1 MGVGSARDG
10 GISGPDSPGFNPWM
24 AVGPSPAR
32 LPVVVWL
39 GAGLV
44 YDATQAFLR
53 VFDGR
58 PQPLPVISGF
68 TPAGGTVGTE
78 VTVTGTGLDTA
89 VQVRFNG
96 IPVTP
101 TAVTATSL
109 KAVVPS
115 GATTGPISVTTAGGA
130 GVSAASFRVRPRI
143 DGFEPASVI
152 AGSET
157 VVSVFGANLRAGLGL
172 PTVKVG
178 AFTIPATFMVET
190 SEIFVRFRAP
200 AGTPSGRISVTTADG
215 TATSAAELVVFQTPR
230 PTGFTPAAAPV
241 GATVTITG
249 TNLVGA
255 TAVTFSGNVTAPA
268 TLVTAT
274 SLKVTVPDGA
284 RTGTVAVTNPA
295 GPGTSTAVF
304 RVPPRITGFSPSGAV
319 AGSSTVV
326 TITGTNLV
334 AATGSPVVK
343 IGALVVPASLV
354 PTATATI
361 VQFQV
366 PSTVSTGRISVTTI
380 DGTSTSATDLMVFKP
395 PRPTGFVPATGR
407 VGETI
412 TITGVNLIG
421 ATSVE
426 FSGPVSVTATAVTAT
441 SLRATVPAGAQT
453 GPVSVT
459 TPAGTGASTIAFKV
473 VPKIL
478 GFSPPSVVAGSGAV
492 VTMTGLNLRAASG
505 PTTIKIGA
513 FTLPFATVLANT
525 STTIQFTVPLAAVT
539 AKISVTTIDGTALSA
554 VDLVVIKPPK
564 ITSFTPAAA
573 PVGSIVTL
581 NGTFLAGTTVVTFG
595 GNASTAPT
603 VVTAAQVKVVVPDG
617 AVTGKLSVTN
627 PADTGTSVGI
637 FKVAPRITGFS
648 PASAAANSST
658 VVTISG
664 TNLSALTGTPII
676 KVGALV
682 LTPAFVLSNSS
693 TTIEIRVPFAAV
705 TGKLSVTTIDGTAV
719 SATNLLVIKPPKPT
733 RIVPPAARVGDVV
746 TINGTGFTGV
756 TDVLFGFGPGVSAP
770 FTVVSDTTLKVTVP
784 AGVPSL
790 NQVGVFNAA
799 GAAPVPVFFG
809 VLPTI
814 TGFSPASGAAGDLVT
829 VTGNTLRSSVFV
841 GGHPLVK
848 VGPFPAIVV
857 ESSPAAVSFLI
868 PSTASTARISVDNGG
883 GAAVSATDLVV
894 TTPRMPD
901 LFVANIEMPA
911 VSIRSSSTVSRTLSM
926 ATTVANLGPVPSPPS
941 SVLLG
946 LEPIFGSGPVRLLGR
961 VAVPGVAPGS
971 SAKVTVALVL
981 PPDLATGD
989 YQARGQVDPDGTVTE
1004 LVETNNT
1011 EVVNVT
1017 TVVPSIAG
1025 SYPFRATVSLV
1036 CAALPFGDGDFTG
1049 TLPLTQS
1056 GASFS
1061 GTTLLAGKGGL
1072 AGLSMR
1078 VTLAG
1083 QIAVDGSV
1091 SSGTSFQLITAGTV
1105 RSSGPLGLMGSLTED
1120 VLALTL
1126 SGIAT
1131 AGDSCILQGEASAS
1145 APPSIKLGFVT
1156 AAQPGAFG
1164 AGTTVATLTG
1174 PLAPSGWSAR
1184 LGVRFDADFPSAAA
1198 VQFTAPAGGG
1208 LSQAAAVNAVTS
1220 THTAEYRSPQVTS
1233 PAFPPGGAWNVVYK
1247 GPRALSVP
1255 PPQGAT
1261 RLVFPV
1267 PALGVSPDGFLRS
1280 VRWTYRNAA
1289 NVSVA
1294 PPAFLRRVHVLLE
1307 DGDGATVFESQSQPP
1322 GLLPVPILADIPWS
1336 CVGRVVIAYVDDLGN
1351 RYEAGYPN
1359 LGLNCVPAGGRLSAS
1374 CSSSMPAGSAAARRA
1389 SSTYHRP
1396 WPTTLPPRTMRARR
1410 CRMRSSHGA
1419 GGLAAQRSAL
1429 RESRAEAGGARYDTP
1444 WIPDIGAG
1452 ASAHPPGGSYG
1463 LTDLDGN
1470 PLVDFVVPDPQAE
1483 VRSVLIV
1490 PSVTLG
1496 GGTLTQ
1502 IDWTYRDTNGS
1513 VVGVQPYRRPSGSRS
1528 TASAVASSPAS
1539 TRRWS
1544 HPRQRRTS
1552 CRPPSTGATS
1562 SSSGSPSWTTS
1573 ATSTRRDGIR
1583 AFRPRR

>member
-1 MGVGSARDG
+1 
-10 GISGPDSPGFNPWM
+10 
-24 AVGPSPAR
+24 
-32 LPVVVWL
+32 
-39 GAGLV
+39 
-44 YDATQAFLR
+44 
-53 VFDGR
+53 
-58 PQPLPVISGF
+58 
-68 TPAGGTVGTE
+68 
-78 VTVTGTGLDTA
+78 
-89 VQVRFNG
+89 
-96 IPVTP
+96 
-101 TAVTATSL
+101 
-109 KAVVPS
+109 
-115 GATTGPISVTTAGGA
+115 
-130 GVSAASFRVRPRI
+130 
-143 DGFEPASVI
+143 
-152 AGSET
+152 
-157 VVSVFGANLRAGLGL
+157 
-172 PTVKVG
+172 
-178 AFTIPATFMVET
+178 
-190 SEIFVRFRAP
+190 
-200 AGTPSGRISVTTADG
+200 
-215 TATSAAELVVFQTPR
+215 
-230 PTGFTPAAAPV
+230 
-241 GATVTITG
+241 
-249 TNLVGA
+249 
-255 TAVTFSGNVTAPA
+255 
-268 TLVTAT
+268 
-274 SLKVTVPDGA
+274 
-284 RTGTVAVTNPA
+284 
-295 GPGTSTAVF
+295 
-304 RVPPRITGFSPSGAV
+304 
-319 AGSSTVV
+319 
-326 TITGTNLV
+326 
-334 AATGSPVVK
+334 
-343 IGALVVPASLV
+343 
-354 PTATATI
+354 
-361 VQFQV
+361 
-366 PSTVSTGRISVTTI
+366 
-380 DGTSTSATDLMVFKP
+380 
-395 PRPTGFVPATGR
+395 
-407 VGETI
+407 
-412 TITGVNLIG
+412 
-421 ATSVE
+421 
-426 FSGPVSVTATAVTAT
+426 
-441 SLRATVPAGAQT
+441 
-453 GPVSVT
+453 
-459 TPAGTGASTIAFKV
+459 
-473 VPKIL
+473 
-478 GFSPPSVVAGSGAV
+478 
-492 VTMTGLNLRAASG
+492 
-505 PTTIKIGA
+505 
-513 FTLPFATVLANT
+513 
-525 STTIQFTVPLAAVT
+525 
-539 AKISVTTIDGTALSA
+539 
-554 VDLVVIKPPK
+554 
-564 ITSFTPAAA
+564 
-573 PVGSIVTL
+573 
-581 NGTFLAGTTVVTFG
+581 
-595 GNASTAPT
+595 
-603 VVTAAQVKVVVPDG
+603 
-617 AVTGKLSVTN
+617 
-627 PADTGTSVGI
+627 
-637 FKVAPRITGFS
+637 
-648 PASAAANSST
+648 
-658 VVTISG
+658 
-664 TNLSALTGTPII
+664 
-676 KVGALV
+676 
-682 LTPAFVLSNSS
+682 
-693 TTIEIRVPFAAV
+693 
-705 TGKLSVTTIDGTAV
+705 
-719 SATNLLVIKPPKPT
+719 
-733 RIVPPAARVGDVV
+733 
-746 TINGTGFTGV
+746 
-756 TDVLFGFGPGVSAP
+756 
-770 FTVVSDTTLKVTVP
+770 
-784 AGVPSL
+784 
-790 NQVGVFNAA
+790 VFNAA

-848 VGPFPAIVV
+848 VGSFPALVV

-1174 PLAPSGWSAR
+1174 PLGPSGWSAR

-1267 PALGVSPDGFLRS
+1267 PAVGVSPDGFLRS
-1280 VRWTYRNAA
+1280 VRWTYRNTA

-1307 DGDGATVFESQSQPP
+1307 DGDGSTVFESQSQPP

-1359 LGLNCVPAGGRLSAS
+1359 LGLNCVPAGGE
-1374 CSSSMPAGSAAARRA
+1374 PAFRFVFEFD
-1389 SSTYHRP
+1389 
-1396 WPTTLPPRTMRARR
+1396 
-1410 CRMRSSHGA
+1410 A
-1419 GGLAAQRSAL
+1419 GG
-1429 RESRAEAGGARYDTP
+1429 
-1444 WIPDIGAG
+1444 
-1452 ASAHPPGGSYG
+1452 
-1463 LTDLDGN
+1463 
-1470 PLVDFVVPDPQAE
+1470 F
-1483 VRSVLIV
+1483 
-1490 PSVTLG
+1490 G
-1496 GGTLTQ
+1496 GGTTGL
-1502 IDWTYRDTNGS
+1502 IDLPSPLAYYVAAANYASATLPNAVIFTGPDRD
-1513 VVGVQPYRRPSGSRS
+1513 RRPAR
-1528 TASAVASSPAS
+1528 
-1539 TRRWS
+1539 
-1544 HPRQRRTS
+1544 
-1552 CRPPSTGATS
+1552 
-1562 SSSGSPSWTTS
+1562 
-1573 ATSTRRDGIR
+1573 
-1583 AFRPRR
+1583 